1 MLRSANF
8 VRECFEDRKEI
19 IKGCQNI
26 QRMTDVSFVAKRWNI
41 LVFAKVFIKL
51 LYDRNIRVLVGLPEF
66 WVEHLSSSQ
75 SIQIISHMVLCV
87 VIKDI
92 KQLKACSFGNKDW
105 WKARTMKTEYL
116 SSSKVESA
124 AQLESKAACSV
135 NVSSDI
141 FQPLQERHRCQ
152 RPGENHAYEE
162 MEVEF
167 D

>member
-8 VRECFEDRKEI
+8 VRKCFEDSKEI

-51 LYDRNIRVLVGLPEF
+51 LYDRNIRVLVGLQEF

-75 SIQIISHMVLCV
+75 SIQIISHMVLCM

-92 KQLKACSFGNKDW
+92 KQLQARSFENK
-105 WKARTMKTEYL
+105 
-116 SSSKVESA
+116 
-124 AQLESKAACSV
+124 
-135 NVSSDI
+135 
-141 FQPLQERHRCQ
+141 H
-152 RPGENHAYEE
+152 G
-162 MEVEF
+162 
-167 D
+167 